1 MKNIARNIK
10 YVKREIHKI
19 LSPPTRIKNLA
30 NISYM
35 GSTRLHAAARD
46 HMLDAYLYSN
56 TDQHTAAG
64 KPRFFVEHVSRFFT
78 DIHCGQ
84 ADESRRYA
92 DCQGGQLYIRVD
104 HGKPDTDGKRIDT
117 GCHPLYKEQRQRQ
130 IPSVYGFF

>member
-1 MKNIARNIK
+1 
-10 YVKREIHKI
+10 
-19 LSPPTRIKNLA
+19 
-30 NISYM
+30 M

-46 HMLDAYLYSN
+46 HMLDAYLYSD

-130 IPSVYGFF
+130 IPSVYGFFLNSYEACHFRTASKIILPPSAQSSASTIQ

>member
-1 MKNIARNIK
+1 
-10 YVKREIHKI
+10 
-19 LSPPTRIKNLA
+19 
-30 NISYM
+30 M
-35 GSTRLHAAARD
+35 GSTRLHAAACD
-46 HMLDAYLYSN
+46 HMLDAYLYPD

-64 KPRFFVEHVSRFFT
+64 KPRFFVERVSRFFA

-117 GCHPLYKEQRQRQ
+117 GCHSLYKEQRQRQ
-130 IPSVYGFF
+130 MPSVYGFFLNSREVCRFRTASKIILPPSAQSSASTIQ